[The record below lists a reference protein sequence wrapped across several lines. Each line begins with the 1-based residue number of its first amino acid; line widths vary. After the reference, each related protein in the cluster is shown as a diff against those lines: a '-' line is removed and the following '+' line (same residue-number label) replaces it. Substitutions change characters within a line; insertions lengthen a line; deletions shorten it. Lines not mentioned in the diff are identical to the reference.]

1 MINQYIYDWK
11 FKMSESNIVTNKNK
25 ICTQISANYTKMG
38 ETNINMH
45 HLGYENT
52 PVYKN
57 IDINYCSL

>member
-1 MINQYIYDWK
+1 
-11 FKMSESNIVTNKNK
+11 MSESNIVTNKNK